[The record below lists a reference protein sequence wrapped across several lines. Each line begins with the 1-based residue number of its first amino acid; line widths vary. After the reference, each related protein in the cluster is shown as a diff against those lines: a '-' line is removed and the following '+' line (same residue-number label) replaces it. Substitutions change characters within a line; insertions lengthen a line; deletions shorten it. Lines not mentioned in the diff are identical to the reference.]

1 MIAYWLSFLIGATTG
16 GIMVWL
22 APALTTH
29 ISPRPA
35 EGHTVAAITARLERE
50 RRAERGAR
58 PTTPSTAAS
67 TPAYPRHA
75 RLTPAH

>member
-16 GIMVWL
+16 GIIAWL

-35 EGHTVAAITARLERE
+35 AGHTVAAITARLERE

-67 TPAYPRHA
+67 AHTHPRHA
-75 RLTPAH
+75 RLAPAR